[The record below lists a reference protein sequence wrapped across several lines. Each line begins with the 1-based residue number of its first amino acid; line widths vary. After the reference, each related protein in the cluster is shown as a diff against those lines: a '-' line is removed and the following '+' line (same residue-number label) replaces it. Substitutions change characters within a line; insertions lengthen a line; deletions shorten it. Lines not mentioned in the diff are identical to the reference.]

1 METFDIFLSHSSADK
16 DLVERIAEKLQT
28 EGVKPWPD
36 KWCLVPGQ
44 PFQDQLSNALNS
56 CRTCGIFVLQN
67 GVGDWA
73 REELRFAQDRAT
85 KNSAFGLIPIL
96 LPGVPEPFDY
106 SKLPPFLTQRTWV
119 DFRRGFDESRLF
131 RKLIKAIEGLPPGSD
146 RSVASEEQKCPYRG
160 LETFDEEHADFFFG
174 RERDIQR
181 LLEKLKGTRFLAV
194 LGASGSGKSSLV
206 RAGVIPALKEGA
218 LPQSGAWVIRVF
230 TPGSHP
236 LTPLGAQVLRLCATE

>member
-1 METFDIFLSHSSADK
+1 M
-16 DLVERIAEKLQT
+16 VERIAEKLQT

-56 CRTCGIFVLQN
+56 CRTCDIFVGQN

-206 RAGVIPALKEGA
+206 RAGVIPALKKGA

-236 LTPLGAQVLRLCATE
+236 LTPLLAQVLRLCATE

>member
-56 CRTCGIFVLQN
+56 CRTCGIFVGQN